1 MTIFVNYKKQEQVA
15 AKEKILFI
23 INPKSG
29 ILNKKNIPDMVE
41 TNIDHNRYELFMEYT
56 SYAGHAT
63 EIAASAVKK
72 GFDVV
77 VAVGGDGTINEV
89 ARSLVHTGTSLG
101 VVPCGSGN
109 GFARH
114 LGIPVDINK
123 SIEFINKAQS
133 VTVDYGKLNGNP
145 FFCACGVG
153 FDALVSAD
161 FANSTYRGMMSYVQK
176 TLADWVDYK
185 PEVYEVVADSVKKR
199 YKAFLI
205 ACGNASQYGNN
216 AYITPFASMRDGL
229 LSVSIL
235 APFTPVEVP
244 LIVGQLFSNTLDK
257 NSHMTTITAR
267 KITIKRKNAAPVHYD
282 GEPAIMDAE
291 LKIEVVP
298 DGLKVL
304 AAPGWDGTCDPL
316 PLHKQLLDA
325 ITGTIPLPP
334 FSVHKLK

>member
-1 MTIFVNYKKQEQVA
+1 MA
-15 AKEKILFI
+15 GKEKILFI

-63 EIAASAVKK
+63 EIAASAVKN

-123 SIEFINKAQS
+123 SIEFINKAQT
-133 VTVDYGKLNGNP
+133 VTVDYGTLNGNP

-244 LIVGQLFSNTLDK
+244 LIVGQLFSNTLNK
-257 NSHMTTITAR
+257 NSRMTTITAR

-334 FSVHKLK
+334 FPVHKLK

>member
-1 MTIFVNYKKQEQVA
+1 MLGG
-15 AKEKILFI
+15 KEKILFI

-29 ILNKKNIPDMVE
+29 VLSKKNIPGVVE
-41 TNIDHNRYELFMEYT
+41 RHIDRNRFELFMEYT
-56 SYAGHAT
+56 AYAGHAT
-63 EIAASAVKK
+63 EIATSAVER

-77 VAVGGDGTINEV
+77 VAVGGDGTVNEV
-89 ARSLVHTGTSLG
+89 ARALVHTDTALG
-101 VVPCGSGN
+101 VIPCGSGN

-114 LGIPVDINK
+114 IGIPVDVKKAIDFINK
-123 SIEFINKAQS
+123 SEA
-133 VTVDYGKLNGNP
+133 TRVDYGKLNGVP

-153 FDALVSAD
+153 FDALVSND
-161 FANSTYRGMMSYVQK
+161 FANSTYRGMVSYVQK

-185 PEVYEVVADSVKKR
+185 PEVYEVVADSVKKK

-216 AYITPFASMRDGL
+216 AFITPYASMRDGL

-244 LIVGQLFSNTLDK
+244 VIVGQLFSNMLDK
-257 NSHMTTITAR
+257 NSHMTTIAAR
-267 KITIKRKNAAPVHYD
+267 KITIKRKKEAPVHYD
-282 GEPAIMDAE
+282 GEPAMMDAE
-291 LKIEVVP
+291 LNIEVVP

-316 PLHKQLLDA
+316 PLYKQLLDA
-325 ITGTIPLPP
+325 ITGTILVPQIPLP
-334 FSVHKLK
+334 KLK